1 VTSQSSRVRP
11 ADTDPDRPPADAPR
25 SRVARAWPAAQAGR
39 ARGSRLWLLLALPGT
54 TWLVALFAVP
64 FYAIAAVAF
73 GYPDPVFGS
82 PVPEWDPRYWDFTL
96 FSEVV
101 RRSVSGDLQPV
112 FVRTVVYVGLALA
125 LCIVIGYPVAYYLAR
140 HAGHRRGLLLVLILA
155 PWWINY
161 ITRMLA
167 WLSLLQ
173 DDGYV
178 NDVLTALHVVPN
190 PVRWLSGNPYTVI
203 LALVY
208 GYIPFFIVPL
218 YATLDRIDGRL
229 LDASR
234 DLGVGGLRTFLHVT
248 LPLSRSGLMTASV
261 ITALPMFGDYYT
273 NTLVS
278 GSPTTTMVGNQI
290 EFYLLG
296 GSRKEIGAS
305 LVLLLSLLLMVLMA
319 YYLVSSQRASRESM

>member
-1 VTSQSSRVRP
+1 MRESRSGR
-11 ADTDPDRPPADAPR
+11 RL
-25 SRVARAWPAAQAGR
+25 WPALAAPGT
-39 ARGSRLWLLLALPGT
+39 LWLL
-54 TWLVALFAVP
+54 ALFAVP

-96 FSEVV
+96 FTEVIQ
-101 RRSVSGDLQPV
+101 RSLTGDLRPV
-112 FVRTVVYVGLALA
+112 FVRTLLFVGLALL
-125 LCIVIGYPVAYYLAR
+125 LCFLIGYPVAYYLAR
-140 HAGHRRGLLLVLILA
+140 YAGRRRGLLLALILA

-178 NDVLTALHVVPN
+178 NDVLMALRIVPD
-190 PVRWLSGNPYTVI
+190 PVRWLSGNPYTVV

-208 GYIPFFIVPL
+208 GYVPFFIVPL
-218 YATLDRIDGRL
+218 YATLDRIDSQL

-234 DLGVGGLRTFLHVT
+234 DLGVGGYRTFLHVT
-248 LPLSRSGLMTASV
+248 LPLSRSGLMTAAV
-261 ITALPMFGDYYT
+261 VTALPMFGDYFT

-278 GSPTTTMVGNQI
+278 GSPTTTMIGNQI

-305 LVLLLSLLLMVLMA
+305 LVLLLSAMLMALMA
-319 YYLVSSQRASRESM
+319 YYLISSQRANREAS

>member
-1 VTSQSSRVRP
+1 MS
-11 ADTDPDRPPADAPR
+11 
-25 SRVARAWPAAQAGR
+25 GR
-39 ARGSRLWLLLALPGT
+39 ARPGVGRRLWPALAAPGTAWLLAF
-54 TWLVALFAVP
+54 FAVP

-73 GYPDPVFGS
+73 GYPDPIFGS
-82 PVPEWDPRYWDFTL
+82 PVPEWDPRYWDFGYFT
-96 FSEVV
+96 EVL
-101 RRSVSGDLQPV
+101 RRSVTGDLRPV
-112 FVRTVVYVGLALA
+112 FVRTLLFVGVALA
-125 LCIVIGYPVAYYLAR
+125 LCALIGYPVAYYLAR
-140 HAGHRRGLLLVLILA
+140 HAGRRRGLLLALILA

-178 NDVLTALHVVPN
+178 NRALTALHVVPD
-190 PVRWLSGNPYTVI
+190 PVRWLSGNPATVVV
-203 LALVY
+203 ALVY
-208 GYIPFFIVPL
+208 GYVPFFIVPL
-218 YATLDRIDGRL
+218 YATLDRIDGSL

-234 DLGVGGLRTFLHVT
+234 DLGVGGVRTFLHVT
-248 LPLSRSGLMTASV
+248 LPLSRPGLMTALV

-278 GSPTTTMVGNQI
+278 GSPTTAMIGNQI

-305 LVLLLSLLLMVLMA
+305 LVLIMSAMLMALMA
-319 YYLVSSQRASRESM
+319 YYLISTQRAERAAR

>member
-1 VTSQSSRVRP
+1 LTRLETGSRP
-11 ADTDPDRPPADAPR
+11 AR
-25 SRVARAWPAAQAGR
+25 AGR
-39 ARGSRLWLLLALPGT
+39 DPGRRLWALLTTPGTFWLLAF
-54 TWLVALFAVP
+54 FAVP

-73 GYPDPVFGS
+73 GYRDPVFGS
-82 PVPEWDPRYWDFTL
+82 AVPEWDPRYWDLTAFGDVL
-96 FSEVV
+96 A
-101 RRSVSGDLQPV
+101 RSVTGDMRGV
-112 FVRTVVYVGLALA
+112 FLRTLLYVALALA
-125 LCIVIGYPVAYYLAR
+125 VCVVVGYPVAYYLAR
-140 HAGHRRGLLLVLILA
+140 HAGRRRGLLLALILA

-178 NDVLTALHVVPN
+178 NDVLLALRIIPD
-190 PVRWLSGNPYTVI
+190 PIRWLSGNPATVVI
-203 LALVY
+203 ALVY

-218 YATLDRIDGRL
+218 FATLDRIDARL

-234 DLGVGGLRTFLHVT
+234 DLGVGGVRTFLHVT
-248 LPLSRSGLMTASV
+248 LPLSRPGLVTAAV

-296 GSRKEIGAS
+296 SGQKAVGAS
-305 LVLLLSLLLMVLMA
+305 LVLILSTLLMGLMA
-319 YYLVSSQRASRESM
+319 YYVVGSQRSQREAS